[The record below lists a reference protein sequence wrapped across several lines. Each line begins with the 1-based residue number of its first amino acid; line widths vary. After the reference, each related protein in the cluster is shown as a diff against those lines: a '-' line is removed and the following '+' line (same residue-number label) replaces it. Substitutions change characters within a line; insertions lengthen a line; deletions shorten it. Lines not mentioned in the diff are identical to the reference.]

1 MAIEKEM
8 SAKDAQHATFNAA
21 VTEER
26 QYYHILE
33 IAPLS
38 IIRYDRNGY
47 ISYINAKL
55 ASDLGV
61 LPKDVVGKLPN
72 EAWPDKRFDTVQQ
85 AAAQSLKSETEV
97 IIELVGPANW
107 SGPTSHKI
115 HIIPERNKAGKLIGT
130 VAFGTDITAQKQYA
144 KSLLERAQL
153 EEKLSGLAASVE
165 GFIFTIHLSPNGHVS
180 FPFASSGIEKLV
192 GLRPEDFRDD
202 VSVLHS
208 RYHPEDLPRLYAKMA
223 ESENALSLFHIEFR
237 VHHPEHGMR
246 WVEIRSTPQRLKDG
260 STEWH
265 GIMLDITERRVLQEM
280 TQHAQHALE
289 DAQRIAHIGSW
300 DVDMV
305 NDVLTWSDETYR
317 IWEID
322 KTKFAATFAAFVE
335 TVHPEDR
342 VKVTDAY
349 YHSITNKTLYQVEH
363 RLLFPDGRVKY
374 IQERGEPFFDDS
386 GRPIRF
392 IGTSLDVT
400 EQKKFEGLV
409 FLQNHALD
417 IMGEAVYLVDEDAR
431 IHHVNNAACKMLGYT
446 MDELIELRI
455 TDFDPDYNPDRWK
468 QHWRELL
475 EQKTITLETLHRSK
489 SGALVPIEV
498 NANLIEYEG
507 KRLNFA
513 LVRDITER
521 KRIEAQLLHQASY
534 DMLTGLPN
542 RRLFGDKLKDE
553 VYKAKRT
560 GENVSLLFIDL
571 DRFKEVNDTLGH
583 HQGDQILI
591 EAASRI
597 QQCMRE
603 SDSLARMGG
612 DEFVVA
618 LSGITEMSQLGRI
631 AQEVIDTIRQ
641 PFVLD
646 NQVIYLTASIGIANY
661 PSDVDTIEG
670 LVSAADQA
678 MYVAKQRGRNG
689 FSFFTPVMQKE
700 VQERLSL
707 ANDLREAL
715 LKGQLEIY
723 LQPIIDVNTGRVVKA
738 EALTRW
744 NHPQHGMVQPDKFI
758 PIAEETGLIHE
769 IGDWV
774 FHQAGLAMS
783 RWLGVCSAESESCQ
797 ISVNMSARQF
807 TQSDVG
813 ASWIQYLTTINV
825 PAEHMAI
832 EITESLLLGDE
843 LDIMK
848 KLNRLRDA
856 GVSLALDDFG
866 TGYSAMLYL
875 KKFNIDFLK
884 IDRSFV
890 RDLETDPNDRA
901 IAEAIV
907 VMAHKLGLKTIAE
920 GVETEHQKAILAEV
934 GCDYLQ
940 GYLFAK
946 PMPVNEFISYVQN

>member
-1 MAIEKEM
+1 MATEKEIFV
-8 SAKDAQHATFNAA
+8 KDVQDATSDPVVAQEREYFN
-21 VTEER
+21 
-26 QYYHILE
+26 ILE

-38 IIRYDRNGY
+38 IVRYDCNGY

-61 LPKDVVGKLPN
+61 LPKDVIGKLPN
-72 EAWPDKRFDTVQQ
+72 EAWPDKRFDAIQQ
-85 AAAQSLKSETEV
+85 AAAQALQSETEV
-97 IIELVGPANW
+97 ILELVGPANW

-115 HIIPERNKAGKLIGT
+115 HIIPERSRAGKLIGT

-144 KSLLERAQL
+144 KSLLERARL

-165 GFIFTIHLSPNGHVS
+165 GFIFTIHLALNGHLR
-180 FPFASSGIEKLV
+180 FTFASDGIEKLV
-192 GLRPEDFRDD
+192 GLRPEEFRDD
-202 VSVLHS
+202 VDVLLS
-208 RYHPEDLPRLYAKMA
+208 RYHPDDVPYLFAEMA
-223 ESENALSLFHIEFR
+223 ESEKSMSLFHVEIR
-237 VHHPEHGMR
+237 VNHPDHGMR
-246 WVEIRSTPQRLKDG
+246 WVEIRSTPQRLDDG
-260 STEWH
+260 STKWH
-265 GIMLDITERRVLQEM
+265 GIMLDITERKVLQ
-280 TQHAQHALE
+280 QVAQNAQQALE
-289 DAQRIAHIGSW
+289 TAQRIAHIGSW
-300 DVDMV
+300 DVDIV

-317 IWEID
+317 IWEVD
-322 KTKFAATFAAFVE
+322 KTKFAATFSAFVE

-342 VKVTDAY
+342 AKVTDAY
-349 YHSITNKTLYQVEH
+349 YQSIVNKKPYRVDH

-374 IQERGEPFFDDS
+374 IQERGEPFFDQD
-386 GRPIRF
+386 GTPTRF
-392 IGTSLDVT
+392 IGTSLDIT

-431 IHHVNNAACKMLGYT
+431 IHHVNNAACKMLDYT
-446 MDELIELRI
+446 MDELMQLRI

-468 QHWRELL
+468 QHWKELL
-475 EQKTITLETLHRSK
+475 EKKTITLETMHRAK
-489 SGALVPIEV
+489 NGLLVPIEV

-507 KRLNFA
+507 QRFNFA

-521 KRIEAQLLHQASY
+521 KHTEAQLKHQASY

-542 RRLFGDKLKDE
+542 RRLFDDKLKEE
-553 VYKAKRT
+553 VNKAKRT

-591 EAASRI
+591 EAANRI
-597 QQCMRE
+597 QLCMRE

-612 DEFVVA
+612 DEFVIA
-618 LSGITEMSQLGRI
+618 LSGVTEMSQLGRI
-631 AQEVIDTIRQ
+631 AQSIISAIRK
-641 PFVLD
+641 PFVLE
-646 NQVIYLTASIGIANY
+646 NQVSYLTASIGIANY
-661 PSDVDTIEG
+661 PSDTNTIEG
-670 LVSAADQA
+670 LISAADQA
-678 MYVAKQRGRNG
+678 MYAAKQRGRNG
-689 FSFFTPVMQKE
+689 FSFFTPAMQME

-707 ANDLREAL
+707 ANDLREAMP
-715 LKGQLEIY
+715 KGQLEIY
-723 LQPIIDVNTGRVVKA
+723 LQPIIDAISGRVVKA
-738 EALTRW
+738 EALIRW
-744 NHPQHGMVQPDKFI
+744 KHPQHGMVPPDKFI

-774 FHQAGLAMS
+774 FQQAGQAML
-783 RWLGVCSAESESCQ
+783 RWLSVCSTESQACQ

-807 TQSDVG
+807 SQIDVG
-813 ASWIQYLTTINV
+813 VNWINYLTKIGV
-825 PAEHMAI
+825 PAEHIVI

-843 LDIMK
+843 IDIMK

-856 GVSLALDDFG
+856 GVSLAVDDFG

-884 IDRSFV
+884 VDRSFV

-901 IAEAIV
+901 LAEAIV

-920 GVETEHQKAILAEV
+920 GVETEDQKAILVEV
-934 GCDYLQ
+934 GCEYLQ
-940 GYLFAK
+940 GFLYAK
-946 PMPVNEFISYVQN
+946 PMPVEDFIAFVQQ